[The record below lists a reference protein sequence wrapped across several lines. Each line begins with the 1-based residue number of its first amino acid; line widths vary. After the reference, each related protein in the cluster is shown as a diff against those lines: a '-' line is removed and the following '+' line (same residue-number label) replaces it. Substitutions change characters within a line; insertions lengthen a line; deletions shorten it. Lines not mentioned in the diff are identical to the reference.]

1 MIYALWEFYIPTSA
15 LCPPHPFTWNALF
28 SFSCPT
34 IQTLP
39 PRLAAFPF
47 ALWEDLTRTVKGK
60 RIIVTYALRGYSPPQ
75 WEGWH
80 WELLGVAM
88 GAHSMACSHRHVPGN
103 RELIAEVEL
112 NLILQS
118 PSSPHQEI
126 HFLQLGSSL
135 VRFQNLPKQW
145 HPLGTKYPNA
155 WAYGSIL
162 YSTCN
167 IF

>member
-1 MIYALWEFYIPTSA
+1 MPSESSTFPLLPCVHPTPSPGMPYSPFLVLQSKHCLQGQLLFLL
-15 LCPPHPFTWNALF
+15 LCEKIWPEQL
-28 SFSCPT
+28 
-34 IQTLP
+34 
-39 PRLAAFPF
+39 
-47 ALWEDLTRTVKGK
+47 KGN
-60 RIIVTYALRGYSPPQ
+60 RIIVTYGLRGYSPPQ
-75 WEGWH
+75 WEGVA